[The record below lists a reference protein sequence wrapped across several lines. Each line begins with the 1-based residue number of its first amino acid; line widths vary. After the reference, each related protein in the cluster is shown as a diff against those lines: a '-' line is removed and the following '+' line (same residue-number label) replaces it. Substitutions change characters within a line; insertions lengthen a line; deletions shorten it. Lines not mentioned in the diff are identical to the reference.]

1 MPYAIP
7 SQGLQR
13 NAPRRVANT
22 CAPEGDLALEQ
33 EWGAMA
39 LIAHPLQPDSSAPRA
54 ASSFQ
59 ARHSA
64 SLLPERLQLC
74 KAILWVWPPYPSA
87 LGTQSYCEARREKPP
102 LYERSASRGLERV
115 AEAGVSHEHL
125 CEYSPAEPRCV
136 SWSTTRPC

>member
-13 NAPRRVANT
+13 NTSRRVVNT
-22 CAPEGDLALEQ
+22 CAPEGDLGLGIGME
-33 EWGAMA
+33 AMV

-59 ARHSA
+59 ASHSA

-74 KAILWVWPPYPSA
+74 KVILWVWPPYPSA
-87 LGTQSYCEARREKPP
+87 LGTQPYCEASREKPP
-102 LYERSASRGLERV
+102 LHERSRGLERV
-115 AEAGVSHEHL
+115 TEAGVSHEHL

-136 SWSTTRPC
+136 SWSTTRSC